1 MQSTDSGTEADNGM
15 NTDNG
20 TDADNGTDIENGS
33 DVDNGSDAD
42 NGTDGGSKSEDASSR
57 QKHSGPSGKVKCTT
71 NFTSFSGAYQFSLNQ
86 IFCNMR
92 EDLTLDELSNKINR
106 LHDLRTSLLPS
117 LKPQLVAIL
126 ESLDLSEQPVYPC
139 PNPELTA
146 KILSELYSSIGKTI
160 SGVEYLAL
168 APPLAKESHD
178 GHLKELKR
186 FRINRILWKTKA
198 VIHENL
204 CDLLETFGLWL
215 LDWDLTSRSQIDAV
229 LEWATLS
236 DLAILQQEWRGSREK
251 TDSMLQALSEILKG
265 TYVRKQKPDRDQ
277 DEGADTNPEETSEEK
292 KVHQARAIQL
302 AQWAIPIV
310 KLTRIFYTKLSNAV
324 ASNQLP
330 FTLDPE
336 ISSKEHG
343 SLREKVDSFYSR
355 IDQLLGHLC
364 VIYETEENIDTKI
377 RSLRQVTLQSLAD
390 LDQALLALAFY
401 MVPLPTAAGPS
412 AMQRDF
418 KACFFALKSQLL
430 VAGINL
436 RDAASTCFGEVDDSD
451 SD

>member
-1 MQSTDSGTEADNGM
+1 
-15 NTDNG
+15 
-20 TDADNGTDIENGS
+20 
-33 DVDNGSDAD
+33 
-42 NGTDGGSKSEDASSR
+42 
-57 QKHSGPSGKVKCTT
+57 
-71 NFTSFSGAYQFSLNQ
+71 
-86 IFCNMR
+86 MR

-215 LDWDLTSRSQIDAV
+215 LDWDRQEDREDAEFQTKSASMRHTLSKLAVTSRFQIDAV